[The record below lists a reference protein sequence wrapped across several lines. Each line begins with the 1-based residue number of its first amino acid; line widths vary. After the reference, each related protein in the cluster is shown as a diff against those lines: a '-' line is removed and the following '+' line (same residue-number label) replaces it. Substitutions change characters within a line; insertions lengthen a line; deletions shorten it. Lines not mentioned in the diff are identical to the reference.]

1 MFLIGAV
8 IIGVVLGYLLRGRI
22 INLSSLRLRAWWL
35 VVVAMAIQFS
45 IFPLF
50 SERALIQYLTTE
62 LHLLSYGLLFLF
74 FVINYRI
81 CALLIL
87 AVGAISNLV
96 VISVNSGR
104 MPSSARALA
113 CAGQADIADKLV
125 RNGVVGNIVL
135 MGRNTR
141 LDFLGD
147 WLYLP
152 HGVPLATAFSV
163 GDLLIAIGLVLLIVH
178 GMRQHA

>member
-8 IIGVVLGYLLRGRI
+8 IIGVVLGYVLKGRI
-22 INLSSLRLRAWWL
+22 VNLSGLHLRAWWL
-35 VVVAMAIQFS
+35 VVVAMAIQFC

-50 SERALIQYLTTE
+50 SERALFPYLTTE

-74 FVINYRI
+74 FVINYRVR
-81 CALLIL
+81 ALRVIAL
-87 AVGAISNLV
+87 GALSNLL

-104 MPSSARALA
+104 MPSSAYALVR
-113 CAGQADIADKLV
+113 AGQADIADKLAGS
-125 RNGVVGNIVL
+125 GVVGNIVL
-135 MGRNTR
+135 MGRGTR

-152 HGVPLATAFSV
+152 HGFPLATAFSV
-163 GDLLIAIGLVLLIVH
+163 GDLLIAMGLVILIVH